1 VTDAQFVFLM
11 SCRDFQD
18 TT

>member
-18 TT
+18 AT